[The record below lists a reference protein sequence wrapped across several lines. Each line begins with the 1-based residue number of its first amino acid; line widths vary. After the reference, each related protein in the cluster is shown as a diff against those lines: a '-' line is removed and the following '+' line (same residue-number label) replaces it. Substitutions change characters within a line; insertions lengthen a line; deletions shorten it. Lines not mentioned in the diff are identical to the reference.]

1 MPFGGRGYAQGIH
14 LDIYCGALCMQQS
27 SQDPQQVIVADQPKP
42 ILLRTVF
49 QQIEAQQWVDGWREA
64 LNKNVSSSDAAMEEK
79 FEQFLKYFTEKAKQA
94 QEAQFTY
101 VPSIGTKWS

>member
-1 MPFGGRGYAQGIH
+1 
-14 LDIYCGALCMQQS
+14 MQQS
-27 SQDPQQVIVADQPKP
+27 SQDRQQVIVADQPKR
-42 ILLRTVF
+42 ILLQTVF

-64 LNKNVSSSDAAMEEK
+64 LNKNVPSRDAAMEEK
-79 FEQFLKYFTEKAKQA
+79 FEQFLKCFTETVKQA